1 MMLLSSHV
9 LEKMLPIDANTIF
22 DLIDVVCGSIIFLRS
37 QGNLHNITLPLSFF
51 NNLLRIVKLDLNLKL
66 LNINLAIY
74 TFISSLKLLLE
85 IFVVRPQQLGKSSD
99 FVLMII
105 KIKLAKGH
113 LLYEGSD
120 LFTLVIH
127 RNAFLSR
134 L

>member
-1 MMLLSSHV
+1 MLLSSHV